1 MVGFALPAKLL
12 SAVSC
17 VSANLH
23 SASSEARSAEVLLQG
38 SVWLAR
44 TLQPFSMAARRKL
57 LQRVLMCLA
66 YQPGAAVPGFQP
78 GSQSSFLSTCRGFV
92 VAYMQTYLSQGVGK
106 ELPFPQAS
114 SKMPA
119 SDGHVKGG
127 PLRRPVGEI
136 VVADLQAQ
144 GFSDGAK
151 LEMSEPREGSSGG
164 DPQAVVFS
172 SHGQQETIP
181 QQPQPQPS
189 SSSAAEQESLKGMT
203 PNQNQPERYSS
214 SELQDVA
221 SMQRGYQDNPDRDT
235 AQSSPRTEE
244 NPCLIGGASMPKPV
258 QRCGIITSKVFA
270 TCYCNQS

>member
-17 VSANLH
+17 VSANLQ

-78 GSQSSFLSTCRGFV
+78 ERNHSSFLSTCRGFV
-92 VAYMQTYLSQGVGK
+92 VAYMQTYLSQGVGE

-114 SKMPA
+114 SKMPV
-119 SDGHVKGG
+119 SDGHFRGG
-127 PLRRPVGEI
+127 PLGRPVGKI

-172 SHGQQETIP
+172 CHGQQETIP
-181 QQPQPQPS
+181 QQPQPS
-189 SSSAAEQESLKGMT
+189 SSSAAEQDSLKGMT
-203 PNQNQPERYSS
+203 LDQIQPGRYSS

-235 AQSSPRTEE
+235 AQSSPKIEE
-244 NPCLIGGASMPKPV
+244 NSLLIGGASMLKPV
-258 QRCGIITSKVFA
+258 QRCGIVT
-270 TCYCNQS
+270 